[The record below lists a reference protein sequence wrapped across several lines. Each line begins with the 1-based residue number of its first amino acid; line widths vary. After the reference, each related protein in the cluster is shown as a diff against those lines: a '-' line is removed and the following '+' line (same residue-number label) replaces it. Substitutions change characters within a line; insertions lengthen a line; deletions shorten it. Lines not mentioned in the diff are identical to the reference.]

1 MFYNNKLNNFDT
13 HMTGLFI
20 TTALKNVAVFCVLI
34 WNYVQAINGK
44 VIDNFIVSFHLQKI
58 NIYAN
63 VLVVHVC
70 VRSSL
75 YSCMCDLDIYI
86 SNYSY

>member
-1 MFYNNKLNNFDT
+1 
-13 HMTGLFI
+13 MTGLFI

-34 WNYVQAINGK
+34 WNYVHAISGK
-44 VIDNFIVSFHLQKI
+44 VIDNFIVLFHLQKI
-58 NIYAN
+58 NTYAN

-86 SNYSY
+86 SNMYIYYSY